1 MATLAIR
8 PKLHERLFEGQHRG
22 FYILFA
28 LAAVEIAAGV
38 IVGSEPAAYYLLPRD
53 IPDALRF
60 FVPVFIWLA
69 WLGIEAR
76 RETDDIIGY
85 VRRKAH
91 EQRYWFLRAYII
103 VMLLVPAN
111 RAFTAI
117 KVAIPRINP
126 FYADHW
132 LAEADRMLFMG
143 VDPWRITHAVIG
155 PTGTLV
161 IDLLYV
167 VWFPIVALLFVWT
180 AFARD
185 PAFQLRASFTH
196 LGAWAV
202 IGSFMAV
209 MLSSVGPC
217 YMEPLMG
224 DDRFVPLMDRL
235 AQQQLF
241 AHGAQEYL
249 LLTLGEETTG
259 SGISAMPSLHVALAA
274 LLCILCR
281 DQFGR
286 KHWAS
291 RLTLVYAILIW
302 IGSVHLAWHY
312 ALDGIVS
319 ALAVILLWHGS
330 KYLVADRAAPGAG
343 GIPHP
348 ATPVPIAKEPA
359 TGIS

>member
-1 MATLAIR
+1 MATVAIR
-8 PKLHERLFEGQHRG
+8 PKLHERLFEGHHRG
-22 FYILFA
+22 FCVLFA
-28 LAAVEIAAGV
+28 LAAVEIVAGIV
-38 IVGSEPAAYYLLPRD
+38 VGSEPAASYLLPRD
-53 IPDALRF
+53 ISDTLRF
-60 FVPVFIWLA
+60 VVPIFIWLA
-69 WLGIEAR
+69 WLAIEAR

-85 VRRKAH
+85 VHRKAY

-117 KVAIPRINP
+117 KVAIPQINP
-126 FYADHW
+126 FYADNW
-132 LAEADRMLFMG
+132 LAEADRMLFGG
-143 VDPWRITHAVIG
+143 VDPWRITHAIIG

-202 IGSFMAV
+202 LGSFMAV

-217 YMEPLMG
+217 YMEPLLG

-249 LLTLGEETTG
+249 LLTLGNENIG
-259 SGISAMPSLHVALAA
+259 SGISAMPSLHVALAV
-274 LLCILCR
+274 LLFILCR

-286 KHWAS
+286 KHWTS
-291 RLTLVYAILIW
+291 RATLVYAVLIW

-319 ALAVILLWHGS
+319 AATIILMWQGS
-330 KYLVADRAAPGAG
+330 KYLVNKRDSTGSGGARQADVPAP
-343 GIPHP
+343 I
-348 ATPVPIAKEPA
+348 IKEPA
-359 TGIS
+359 ASVL